1 MSYFLDFL
9 FLLMFIFLLAFIL
22 TSEVTT
28 EETLSRYGSS
38 GSEVRNIQTK
48 LKNWGYYAG
57 SVDGIYGS
65 RTVAAVKSFQRK
77 NGLTADGV
85 AGASTLAAM
94 GISSGGSSNT
104 GTNSANIDLLAR
116 AIHGEARGEPY
127 TGMVAVRCCYIK

>member
-1 MSYFLDFL
+1 MILV
-9 FLLMFIFLLAFIL
+9 FIGIMYVFKDYNSVEA
-22 TSEVTT
+22 
-28 EETLSRYGSS
+28 LSRYGST
-38 GSEVRNIQTK
+38 GAEVRQIQTK
-48 LKNWGYYAG
+48 LKNWGYYTG

-94 GISSGGSSNT
+94 GISSGGSRNT